1 MIESSVKDTHSETIE
16 LRKKLEHYQRDKCAM
31 QKLQKR
37 HDSLRKQMDNIS
49 MELDAKIL
57 HCDVITEERN
67 ELRQKFEEAILE
79 VQQRSSMNFFFKCL
93 NIFIDL
99 FSFIRP
105 SECHVRA
112 ETKFHGTGN
121 RTA

>member
-99 FSFIRP
+99 FLFFRS
-105 SECHVRA
+105 SKCHVRA
-112 ETKFHGTGN
+112 ETKFLGAGN